1 MWIIVIILIAVIV
14 ATNLPKAKK
23 GYRSKQRWNKQPF
36 QPKKEAP
43 EQSGSIDYT
52 HCYQKK
58 FLLTRNEYQ
67 AYKSLKTILD
77 KYQMIACPKVRLLD
91 IVEPINGEFYKGAMG
106 KIQSKHVDFVIC
118 DKDLYVKGILE
129 LDDNSHNL
137 PERQERDKFVDAA
150 LKNVGYK
157 VVHVRAVTEE
167 TIKELLPQIEQ
178 Q

>member
-1 MWIIVIILIAVIV
+1 MWIIVIILLVIIV
-14 ATNLPKAKK
+14 ATNVPKRTK
-23 GYRSKQRWNKQPF
+23 GYRTKQPKAIVNNT
-36 QPKKEAP
+36 PNPSEAR
-43 EQSGSIDYT
+43 DYT
-52 HCYQKK
+52 RCYQKK

-67 AYKSLKTILD
+67 AYKNLKVILD

-137 PERQERDKFVDAA
+137 PERQERDQFVDAV

-157 VVHVRAVTEE
+157 VIRVRGITEE
-167 TIKELLPQIEQ
+167 GIKDLLPLNRN
-178 Q
+178 